1 MAQQYINPFTWSMR
15 RREMFDRCLRE
26 YFYHYYGSA
35 GGAFTGTVTTR
46 AEQLHLLR
54 GALSVEEYAKS
65 KIYEALRALWAS
77 GKNTAENFLP
87 ALKDRFAVEFK
98 AMLLGRPEHDHKLPL
113 LRELTEQGISLQEL
127 EEKVLKALQSRSEL
141 LHADALKQLLSIPVS
156 SRLFLPFPLKVN
168 WNDLDCYV
176 TPLAAW
182 HSENELSF
190 VCTGKASEENS
201 ALLSLY
207 ALEHFN
213 TAPDKVKIF
222 HLESGTLQHIPMP
235 RSFSGAF
242 RRIRE
247 DADRMLLLEL
257 KLKTAPLPHTLFP
270 QDLKQCAQCRFR
282 SFCQ

>member
-35 GGAFTGTVTTR
+35 GGAFIGTATTK
-46 AEQLHLLR
+46 AERLHLLR
-54 GALSVEEYAKS
+54 STLSVEEYVKS
-65 KIYEALRALWAS
+65 KLYEALRTLFNS
-77 GKNTAENFLP
+77 GQSTAENFLQT
-87 ALKDRFAVEFK
+87 LESQFTLDFK

-113 LRELTEQGISLQEL
+113 LRELTEAGTSLQEL
-127 EEKVLKALQSRSEL
+127 EEKLSNSLKLQGERLRSGALT
-141 LHADALKQLLSIPVS
+141 QLLSIPVP
-156 SRLFLPFPLKVN
+156 SRIHLPFPLKVN

-182 HSENELSF
+182 HCESGLSF
-190 VCTGKASEENS
+190 VCVGKISEENS

-207 ALEHFN
+207 ALENFD
-213 TAPDKVKIF
+213 TPPDKVKIF
-222 HLESGTLQHIPMP
+222 HLESGTLQSFPMP
-235 RSFSGAF
+235 PSFSGAF

-247 DADRMLLLEL
+247 DADRMLLQEL